1 MVYGETT
8 REDFVFLPQEID
20 LEGSITV
27 VTKKQAYEIAK
38 EEKDRSI
45 SLAQSGAC
53 EQVWDVF
60 KKATRHVLR
69 NRKWREKYEVD
80 VRRELALCLIE
91 KSKGAAIEEKTHFL
105 QEARRWDRHAPQLS
119 EFSSPLAQE
128 LDEKAQS
135 LFGEAE
141 SKNSYI
147 LGKKLYKKSY
157 ELFLD
162 AMRLDPSRSWTRK
175 RLEKARDK
183 YLKIKRPAEKRAE
196 KKKRD
201 KERKKSK

>member
-1 MVYGETT
+1 QAFVILVDQSGALATVASFQPGYRWYNRSEWKSDELIEGTFRVPISKDLEEGVYSVRLVVVDHESGMVYGETT

-105 QEARRWDRHAPQLS
+105 Q
-119 EFSSPLAQE
+119 
-128 LDEKAQS
+128 
-135 LFGEAE
+135 
-141 SKNSYI
+141 
-147 LGKKLYKKSY
+147 
-157 ELFLD
+157 
-162 AMRLDPSRSWTRK
+162 
-175 RLEKARDK
+175 
-183 YLKIKRPAEKRAE
+183 
-196 KKKRD
+196 
-201 KERKKSK
+201 